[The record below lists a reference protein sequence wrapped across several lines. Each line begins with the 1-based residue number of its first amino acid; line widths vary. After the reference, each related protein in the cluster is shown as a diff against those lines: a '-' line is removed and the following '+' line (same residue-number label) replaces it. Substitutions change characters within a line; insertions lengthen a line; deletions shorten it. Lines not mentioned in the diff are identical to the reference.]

1 MYFLELIN
9 GPTRMIALLSA
20 VFIVSGVIIIYLSD
34 TYSKATQRKK
44 ALETLGGILFIGG
57 LALLGFG
64 LRAVVAAGH
73 I

>member
-1 MYFLELIN
+1 
-9 GPTRMIALLSA
+9 MIASVSA
-20 VFIVSGVIIIYLSD
+20 IFIISGVIIIYLSE
-34 TYSKATQRKK
+34 TYSKAAQRKK

-64 LRAVVAAGH
+64 LRAVVAIGH